1 MKSKIALFAATLA
14 IAIFGLV
21 PSISQASNHNAC
33 CEQQS
38 ACCAEGA
45 ACCE

>member
-21 PSISQASNHNAC
+21 PAMSQASSNAC
-33 CEQQS
+33 CETQS